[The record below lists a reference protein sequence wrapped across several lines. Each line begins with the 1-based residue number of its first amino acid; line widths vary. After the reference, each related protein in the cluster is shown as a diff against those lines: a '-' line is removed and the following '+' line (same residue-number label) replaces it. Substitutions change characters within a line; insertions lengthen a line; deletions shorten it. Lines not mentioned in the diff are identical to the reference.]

1 MGGCR
6 PQASP
11 FGGPHR
17 TVSRGIF
24 IIQEG
29 KKEKECLRR
38 EETNSLKISW
48 HIVCELREPGAG
60 CYPRATL
67 GLRLCEIPKCY
78 GMVECR
84 VRTARAKPHIRP
96 ISSSYPSMVR
106 ASGIGRANGQFVLG
120 VPFRLDSR
128 CSLQVSRRAGRQ
140 MPFAEL
146 VIFKCTSHARIQAL
160 AASA

>member
-6 PQASP
+6 PQAPP

-17 TVSRGIF
+17 IISRGIF
-24 IIQEG
+24 ITQEG

-38 EETNSLKISW
+38 EETKSLKISW
-48 HIVCELREPGAG
+48 HIVCELHEPGAV

-67 GLRLCEIPKCY
+67 GMCLCKLSKGH
-78 GMVECR
+78 GMIECR
-84 VRTARAKPHIRP
+84 ARMARANLHLRP
-96 ISSSYPSMVR
+96 ISWVHPSTVR
-106 ASGIGRANGQFVLG
+106 ASEIGRANGQFVLG

-128 CSLQVSRRAGRQ
+128 CSLQVSRRAGRE
-140 MPFAEL
+140 MSFAEL
-146 VIFKCTSHARIQAL
+146 LMFKCTFHARIQAL